1 MMGVQQLC
9 HNILPIYCQTVFH
22 GGVDTVVSFLLY
34 FYLYFFFIHKSQ
46 TLLEN

>member
-34 FYLYFFFIHKSQ
+34 FYPHIHCHKSQ